1 MKKIGLMA
9 LSFSLI
15 LGLNANVLATEGNTI
30 QEGAEVTTET
40 NQVETSSFVK
50 PESDVVYSLD
60 LAAEF
65 FLEEETRS
73 KHVRAMLLTQK

>member
-50 PESDVVYSLD
+50 PESDVVYSL
-60 LAAEF
+60 
-65 FLEEETRS
+65 EEAPEMKYTKEKRLCLIIPE
-73 KHVRAMLLTQK
+73 RLFAR